1 MSKLKY
7 GASFIIMPW
16 IIVFLLREFG
26 PITHARLS
34 EDFYIFT
41 SIFLICAVFGCVVG
55 LTKKTVSSIGKECSA
70 LKQPE
75 LDLKFV
81 SSASLF
87 YLLMVAF
94 DFFVMKGGSLSEI
107 TAIREE
113 DNLIGARMSSLGG
126 VIAIAS
132 AAPFILL
139 SKIRYDRIRN
149 GVKGSVTLQLLS
161 ICGVLASFLS
171 GGRNAFLIGISVY
184 LCQSFILRQKLHST
198 KKSKNRTISVF
209 LFAGVLFSFYIFLD
223 RELNQG
229 VDLQGLVQI
238 FAVKWNVDITELR
251 IETSIANAVYAAL
264 TMLIFYITHA
274 LNYFDHYLI
283 SGVSPMLLGVYNNP
297 IPAKIIDVV
306 FGTGLFEAISN
317 KLILSGV
324 YLTFPGSLYLD
335 FGYAGAI
342 LASFIIGAL
351 TGRSLRNFTL
361 DSFVSIQVSCLLLSI
376 WLLSPLYSVVG
387 ISNGFSFIVLLLVMK
402 LIGFIKR

>member
-1 MSKLKY
+1 M
-7 GASFIIMPW
+7 
-16 IIVFLLREFG
+16 FLLREFG

-34 EDFYIFT
+34 EDFYIFI

-55 LTKKTVSSIGKECSA
+55 LTKKTVSLIGKERSDQ
-70 LKQPE
+70 KQLE

-81 SSASLF
+81 SSASLL
-87 YLLMVAF
+87 YVLTVAF
-94 DFFVMKGGSLSEI
+94 DFFIIKGGSLSEI
-107 TAIREE
+107 TTVREE

-139 SKIRYDRIRN
+139 SKIRYDRVKN
-149 GVKGSVTLQLLS
+149 GVKGSVMLQLLA

-184 LCQSFILRQKLHST
+184 LCQSLILRQKLQST
-198 KKSKNRTISVF
+198 KRSKNRPISVF
-209 LFAGVLFSFYIFLD
+209 IFAGVLFSFYIFLD

-238 FAVKWNVDITELR
+238 FAIKWNVEITEFR
-251 IETSIANAVYAAL
+251 FDSSIVNSVYAAL

-283 SGVSPMLLGVYNNP
+283 SSASPMLLGVYNNP

-317 KLILSGV
+317 KLLLSGV
-324 YLTFPGSLYLD
+324 YLTFPGSLYMD

-342 LASFIIGAL
+342 LASLIIGAM
-351 TGRSLRNFTL
+351 TGRSLRKFTL
-361 DSFVSIQVSCLLLSI
+361 DSFVSIQLTCLLLSI
-376 WLLSPLYSVVG
+376 WLLSPLYSVIG
-387 ISNGFSFIVLLLVMK
+387 ISNGFSFVVLLLVMNLTK
-402 LIGFIKR
+402 FIKR